1 MGALVSVAL
10 GVGSVA
16 QLGVNTA
23 LSRHLG
29 HYLPASVVSYSG
41 GAIVISILST
51 YWRRLYASEHPP
63 ANQYRQGRA
72 RQHHRRM
79 RWWELGGGAIGC
91 LTLVASVAVAPHLSF
106 TVMATVGS
114 VGQLLASLTVDHFGF
129 LGVPRR
135 RATVRKLLGAALVLV
150 ACVGAT
156 MDLAASSTP
165 RENVSALRVA
175 LLALL
180 YASSRAV
187 QPLKSALNYRLALYM
202 PPPAGPLAGGA
213 SFVVGMVTVRVAA
226 RVPAP
231 LPLLAEWCHRT
242 WGTPTH
248 LLLLQS
254 L

>member
-23 LSRHLG
+23 MSRHLG

-41 GAIVISILST
+41 GAMVIAVMST
-51 YWRRLYASEHPP
+51 YWRRLYASDHPP

-72 RQHHRRM
+72 RQDYRGM
-79 RWWELGGGAIGC
+79 QWWELTGGAIGC

-135 RATVRKLLGAALVLV
+135 RITVRKLLGAVLVLT
-150 ACVGAT
+150 ACVGASV
-156 MDLAASSTP
+156 DLAASSTP
-165 RENVSALRVA
+165 RENMSALRVA
-175 LLALL
+175 LLGLL

-202 PPPAGPLAGGA
+202 PAPAGPLAGGT
-213 SFVVGMVTVRVAA
+213 SFAIGMVTVRAGA
-226 RVPAP
+226 
-231 LPLLAEWCHRT
+231 LPLLAD
-242 WGTPTH
+242 
-248 LLLLQS
+248 
-254 L
+254 